1 MSRKRGLGQGL
12 SALIPDELEEEIA
25 LENSKDIMKVKIT
38 LVEPNANQPRKLF
51 DEDSLHELSESI
63 KSFGVLQPLVVVK
76 REKFYEIIAGE
87 RRWRAAKLAGIK
99 EIPVIVKQFTEE
111 EIVEVALIENIQ
123 RENLNSIEEAIA
135 YQRLIEEFGLKQDE
149 IAEKVSKSR
158 SAITNTLRLLQLDKR
173 VQMMIVDEMLSTGH
187 ARALIAIKDVELQ
200 VEIATQIFDQKLSV
214 RETEKLIKKLLVP
227 RKEPKSKKDPMFD
240 PIIQSLQKNIEEI
253 LGTKVLIDAKKNK
266 GKIEIEYFSNNE
278 LERIVDL
285 LQQIRND

>member
-25 LENSKDIMKVKIT
+25 LENKKDILKVKIS
-38 LVEPNANQPRKLF
+38 LIEPNPNQPRKQF

-63 KSFGVLQPLVVVK
+63 KSFGVLQPLVVIK
-76 REKFYEIIAGE
+76 KDKFYEIIAGE

-99 EIPVIVKQFTEE
+99 EIPIIVKQFTGE
-111 EIVEVALIENIQ
+111 EIVEVSLIENIQ

-135 YQRLIEEFGLKQDE
+135 YQRLIEEFNLKQDE

-173 VQMMIVDEMLSTGH
+173 VQMMIVDQMLSTGH
-187 ARALIAIKDVELQ
+187 ARALIAINDIELQ
-200 VEIATQIFDQKLSV
+200 VETATKIFDQKLSV
-214 RETEKLIKKLLVP
+214 RETEKLVKKILTP
-227 RKEPKSKKDPMFD
+227 RKEYKSNKDPMFD

-253 LGTKVLIDAKKNK
+253 LGTKVQIDAKKNK
-266 GKIEIEYFSNNE
+266 GKIEIEYFSNSE
-278 LERIVDL
+278 LERIVEL